1 MLDLLLV
8 QVRAGARTGRRSSL
22 PRRQQR
28 VQYAVFRHNSK
39 SAMGGSSPSR
49 NSGARRVRGAS
60 EGTRSVSRTS
70 ELQVQAPVCTKGS
83 IIGWHAF
90 GSLPLDGEDLVLT
103 RVRKTS
109 LEWAGFVLNARA
121 VWKDDD
127 DQRPKWIKDWTEWAN
142 PERNE
147 FVELKSVVSDESKI
161 EALGN
166 CGKGDAVLVWWAR
179 SEARSDSKWPS
190 R

>member
-1 MLDLLLV
+1 MREQALEGVVVFLDDSNVYSMQFFNTIQKV
-8 QVRAGARTGRRSSL
+8 QWVGALPVGILGHAGFEEPVKAPG
-22 PRRQQR
+22 
-28 VQYAVFRHNSK
+28 VFR
-39 SAMGGSSPSR
+39 
-49 NSGARRVRGAS
+49 
-60 EGTRSVSRTS
+60 RTS
-70 ELQVQAPVCTKGS
+70 ELQVQAPVCTEGS

-103 RVRKTS
+103 RVRKAN

-142 PERNE
+142 PERHE

-179 SEARSDSKWPS
+179 LEARSDSKWPS